1 MILAVGSLLTWTS
14 PANPMLQRDDS
25 SFRITDNEAS
35 WVGSLLALG
44 SVFGGPPF
52 GWLVN
57 RVGRKLTILS
67 LALPITTSWI
77 LILSTRSVLWLYVAR
92 FLSGISLGGVSFV
105 VPIYVA
111 EVAEP
116 SVRGPL
122 SSITQVTESLDQK
135 TQFTCL
141 IN

>member
-25 SFRITDNEAS
+25 PFRITDNEAS